1 MTSRSLEPDD
11 HALRPEPGWPGTHRF
26 MRAIGTLADFAV
38 TRGHRR
44 VYHGKGLGR

>member
-11 HALRPEPGWPGTHRF
+11 HAVRHEPDWLGTHRF
-26 MRAIGTLADFAV
+26 MRDMGILADLAG